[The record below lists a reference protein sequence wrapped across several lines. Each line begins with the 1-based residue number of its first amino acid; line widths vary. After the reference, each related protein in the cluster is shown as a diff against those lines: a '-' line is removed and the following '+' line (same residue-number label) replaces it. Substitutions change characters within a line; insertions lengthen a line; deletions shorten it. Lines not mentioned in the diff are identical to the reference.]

1 MRGGGFFSNLL
12 TSQSRVAS
20 CLRET
25 APKMAVPLN
34 HVSITS
40 IRHRAMTS
48 GTHAPSKIFM
58 TLAAKNTC
66 SMNSNGTINAAA
78 CQIGQCHRFQKTKN
92 GVNAVRI
99 HDARTATPDAAAS
112 AAERLKTVTKSS
124 TTITSS
130 QLTQAT

>member
-12 TSQSRVAS
+12 TSQSRLAS

-25 APKMAVPLN
+25 ASKMDVPLN
-34 HVSITS
+34 QVSMTS

-66 SMNSNGTINAAA
+66 SMKSNGMISAAA
-78 CQIGQCHRFQKTKN
+78 CQIDQCHRFQKTKN
-92 GVNAVRI
+92 AISEVVIMVAV
-99 HDARTATPDAAAS
+99 TATP
-112 AAERLKTVTKSS
+112 
-124 TTITSS
+124 
-130 QLTQAT
+130 